1 MTDST
6 IDITQPFDRPQK
18 LLKIVDNGDGTYS
31 VSASVSSTALPTGA
45 ATSANQSLELAE
57 LRAMNL
63 LSSVVFDT
71 ILVTYTD
78 ATKTVIS
85 KVEWK
90 LSGVVIKTLTPTFG
104 STTDTWVK
112 S

>member
-6 IDITQPFDRPQK
+6 VDISGPFDRPQK
-18 LLKIVDNGDGTYS
+18 LLKVIDNLDGTYS
-31 VSASVSSTALPTGA
+31 VSVSTVSSALPSGA
-45 ATSANQSLELAE
+45 ATSANQALELAE

-63 LSSVVFDT
+63 LSSVVFDE
-71 ILVTYTD
+71 ILITYTD
-78 ATKTVIS
+78 SNKDVIS

-90 LSGVVIKTLTPTFG
+90 LASVVVKTLTPTFG
-104 STTDTWVK
+104 ATTDDWVK

>member
-6 IDITQPFDRPQK
+6 VDITGPFDRPQK
-18 LLKIVDNGDGTYS
+18 LLKVLDNGDGTYS
-31 VSASVSSTALPTGA
+31 ISAGVTGG
-45 ATSANQSLELAE
+45 ATSANQDLELAQ
-57 LRAMNL
+57 LQAMNL
-63 LSSVVFDT
+63 LSSVIFDT
-71 ILVTYTD
+71 ILITYTD

-90 LSGVVIKTLTPTFG
+90 LSGVLIKTLTPTFA